1 MKLSST
7 ALVAVLL
14 SATAVSAAPTQITA
28 ENVNTNSLVK
38 KSDVNDVLALI
49 EQLGQNKQKRDLIED
64 ESELIEFDKRQ
75 DSLLAQLITALQNS
89 GLIGDIW
96 KILTTDTAL
105 RSLVV
110 GLVKKAIQGAIAEGP
125 ALIQAVW
132 QSGLLQT
139 IFKDVFQNDQL
150 RPVLFSIAKAIFL
163 SGLNLLKAF
172 LASRTGGTS
181 STPSGASKRDAEAV
195 RFDEISA
202 LNSDEYI
209 DKRDMLA
216 VAQQVYTAIKNTGL
230 VQGLVQKAL
239 ANPQASISLL
249 TNVLKQGW
257 VVGEDV
263 YNWANQSGILKKGLQ
278 WMATNGPTYAA
289 DVAKFL
295 GNMITQ
301 GKASV
306 SDIDNAAPISSSS
319 TSTPTTG
326 ASPSSSNQRRYY

>member
-7 ALVAVLL
+7 ALLALL
-14 SATAVSAAPTQITA
+14 VSATAVSAAPTQITA

-64 ESELIEFDKRQ
+64 EHELIEFDKRQ

-89 GLIGDIW
+89 GLIADIW

-105 RSLVV
+105 RTVVV
-110 GLVKKAIQGAIAEGP
+110 GLVKKAIQGAIADGP
-125 ALIQAVW
+125 ALIQALW
-132 QSGLLQT
+132 QSNLLQT
-139 IFKDVFQNDQL
+139 IFKDVFENSQL
-150 RPVLFSIAKAIFL
+150 RPILFSIGKAIFQ

-181 STPSGASKRDAEAV
+181 TPSGASKREAEAV

-202 LNSDEYI
+202 LNADEYI
-209 DKRDMLA
+209 DKRDMMA
-216 VAQQVYTAIKNTGL
+216 VAEQVYTAIKNTGL

-257 VVGEDV
+257 VVGEDI
-263 YNWANQSGILKKGLQ
+263 YNWANQSGLLKKGLQ
-278 WMATNGPTYAA
+278 WMSANGATYAN

-306 SDIDNAAPISSSS
+306 SDVDNAAPISYSS

-326 ASPSSSNQRRYY
+326 ATTSSGNQRRYY